1 MYRLEKAKKANTFRS
16 FFCSFFCS
24 SVFRL
29 PSRFFYGRS
38 PRKKNNS
45 NFSTKFL
52 RFYSSLLEN
61 FQVATPVI
69 ALLLTSLKKSHCFS
83 ERNTP
88 PCTNCVCNN
97 WGYFGRFSYRQTIL
111 VLLLFLKVTYLH
123 FWRDSKRCIRSSRF
137 YSLRE
142 SKGALID
149 TLHMSSCALG
159 RPQTPYPLR
168 S

>member
-1 MYRLEKAKKANTFRS
+1 MKRRKRRTHFAL

-52 RFYSSLLEN
+52 CFYSSSLEY
-61 FQVATPVI
+61 FQVATQVI
-69 ALLLTSLKKSHCFS
+69 ALLLTSLKESYCFS

-88 PCTNCVCNN
+88 RCTNCVCNN
-97 WGYFGRFSYRQTIL
+97 LGYFGRFSYRQTIL
-111 VLLLFLKVTYLH
+111 FLLLFPKVTYLH
-123 FWRDSKRCIRSSRF
+123 FR
-137 YSLRE
+137 
-142 SKGALID
+142 G
-149 TLHMSSCALG
+149 M
-159 RPQTPYPLR
+159 PQKIHAVLQTAFLV
-168 S
+168 

>member
-16 FFCSFFCS
+16 FFLLFFCS

-52 RFYSSLLEN
+52 RFYSSSLEY
-61 FQVATPVI
+61 FQVATQVI
-69 ALLLTSLKKSHCFS
+69 ALLLTSLKESYCFS

-97 WGYFGRFSYRQTIL
+97 WGYFGRFSYRQTIF
-111 VLLLFLKVTYLH
+111 LLLFPKVKLFCLYG
-123 FWRDSKRCIRSSRF
+123 I
-137 YSLRE
+137 
-142 SKGALID
+142 LIMLPRL
-149 TLHMSSCALG
+149 TNAKEVRTWLN
-159 RPQTPYPLR
+159 
-168 S
+168 